1 MTTDRQSPSGPRTS
15 RKGTIAIAATAVAVT
30 AVATQTGTFAG
41 AEVGD
46 VVTLSPRA
54 NLTASIGVD
63 YARVVATDTI
73 VIGFH
78 NVGANSTQAAVTFDV
93 NVQER

>member
-15 RKGTIAIAATAVAVT
+15 RKGTMALAATNVAVT

-46 VVTLSPRA
+46 VVSLSPRA
-54 NLTASIGVD
+54 NLTASIGID
-63 YARVVATDTI
+63 FARVVTDNVI
-73 VIGFH
+73 VVGFH
-78 NVGANSTQAAVTFDV
+78 NVGANSTQAAVTMDV